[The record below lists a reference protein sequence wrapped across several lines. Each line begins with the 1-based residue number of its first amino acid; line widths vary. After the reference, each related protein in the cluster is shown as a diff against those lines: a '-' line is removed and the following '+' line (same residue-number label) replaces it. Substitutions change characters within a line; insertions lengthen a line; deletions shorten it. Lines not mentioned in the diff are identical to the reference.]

1 MRAEFLKE
9 PGASSANYAV
19 FDLNGNCLGTSNGFV
34 VPDRMPKGVY
44 IVRATAAGAAPVVKV
59 VRK

>member
-1 MRAEFLKE
+1 
-9 PGASSANYAV
+9 
-19 FDLNGNCLGTSNGFV
+19 LNGNCLGTSNGFV